1 MARILSAFL
10 FALALSACSGGT
22 SGGNATAASTLGAA
36 SVTEAGG
43 TTAAG
48 TVAGQPAGNAAEN
61 AAAAPAAMNAIAMVD
76 HSTQAAASAA
86 TSISTPGGIT
96 LDLSAVANV
105 EAIAK
110 DGTAVGNGG
119 IDGHGEAYSATLMGT
134 TAIWSGTAF
143 RLGKPGALDAV
154 SSSTLTLP
162 VGNFTKLNLLAVG
175 VDGNH
180 PNQAFVVTYT
190 DGTSA
195 TYTQSLS
202 DWYYPQHYAGEA
214 TALTESYRLYANG
227 AIDNRPF
234 EVFGYTF
241 KLDATKIVRSVKLPA
256 NRNVVV
262 LALTLTPSET
272 HVNVA
277 AAGNV
282 EAIDNDTGASLNG
295 GLDAHGSAYSSS
307 LLGPTA
313 AWSGM
318 NFTLG
323 RSGTLGAAS
332 SVKLSLPTGHYA
344 AMDLLA
350 TGVNGNQ
357 PNQHFVVTY
366 TDGTT
371 TTVMRGLSDWFTPQ
385 HYAGESIALTES
397 YRTVAGGGIDHRNF
411 YVYGYSIALDAG
423 KTLQSVT
430 LPNNRNVVVLAIDLI
445 PVAMLPAGPVT
456 NPPPADPLAIG
467 GSPAKSVV
475 AGSAYAFTPSVTA
488 ASGDKLTFS
497 VQNAPSW
504 AIFDSTDGRLS
515 GTPSAADVGTS
526 ANIIISVSDG
536 TTSVKLAPFSL
547 AVVQYATGSATVS
560 WLAPTLNTNGTALTN
575 LAGYRIYYGRSA
587 ASMTQV
593 IQLAGTGVQSYVV
606 TELSPGT
613 WFFSVDAYS
622 SIGASSNQS
631 AVVSKTI

>member
-1 MARILSAFL
+1 
-10 FALALSACSGGT
+10 
-22 SGGNATAASTLGAA
+22 
-36 SVTEAGG
+36 
-43 TTAAG
+43 
-48 TVAGQPAGNAAEN
+48 
-61 AAAAPAAMNAIAMVD
+61 
-76 HSTQAAASAA
+76 
-86 TSISTPGGIT
+86 
-96 LDLSAVANV
+96 
-105 EAIAK
+105 
-110 DGTAVGNGG
+110 
-119 IDGHGEAYSATLMGT
+119 
-134 TAIWSGTAF
+134 
-143 RLGKPGALDAV
+143 
-154 SSSTLTLP
+154 
-162 VGNFTKLNLLAVG
+162 
-175 VDGNH
+175 
-180 PNQAFVVTYT
+180 
-190 DGTSA
+190 
-195 TYTQSLS
+195 
-202 DWYYPQHYAGEA
+202 
-214 TALTESYRLYANG
+214 
-227 AIDNRPF
+227 
-234 EVFGYTF
+234 
-241 KLDATKIVRSVKLPA
+241 
-256 NRNVVV
+256 
-262 LALTLTPSET
+262 
-272 HVNVA
+272 
-277 AAGNV
+277 
-282 EAIDNDTGASLNG
+282 
-295 GLDAHGSAYSSS
+295 
-307 LLGPTA
+307 
-313 AWSGM
+313 
-318 NFTLG
+318 
-323 RSGTLGAAS
+323 
-332 SVKLSLPTGHYA
+332 VKLSLPTGNYA

-371 TTVMRGLSDWFTPQ
+371 TTVTQGLSDWFTPQ

-397 YRTVAGGGIDHRNF
+397 FRTVAGGGIDHRNF

-423 KTLQSVT
+423 KTVQSVT

-445 PVAMLPAGPVT
+445 PVAMLPADPVT

-488 ASGDKLTFS
+488 ASGDKLTFT

-547 AVVQYATGSATVS
+547 AVVQYATGSATLS

-622 SIGASSNQS
+622 STGASSNQS